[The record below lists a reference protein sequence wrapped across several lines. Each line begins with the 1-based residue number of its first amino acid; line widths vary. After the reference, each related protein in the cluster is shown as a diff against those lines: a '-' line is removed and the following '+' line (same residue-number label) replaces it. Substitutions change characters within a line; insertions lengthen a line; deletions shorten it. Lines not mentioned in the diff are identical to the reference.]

1 MNFENLS
8 RNSYH
13 GSSNREFGLMFSAFF
28 MILAALDKS
37 DKLPFSLDVSN
48 LKNCVFL
55 QYMGLMDNP
64 LTLVFTSL
72 SLVFLLSAL
81 LMPNALMPLNWLW
94 IKLGLLIH
102 TIVSP
107 VILGLL
113 FYLVFTPVGLVMRLF
128 GNDLLRLRLDE
139 SSPTYWIDRTYLESD
154 SDSLEN
160 QF

>member
-13 GSSNREFGLMFSAFF
+13 GSSNREFGLVFSAFF